1 MEFEKVVIQIS
12 SIKNKSITGFKNAKE
27 GTSTYTRFFSLINAM
42 DIILLY
48 LHQAIEKICT
58 KI

>member
-27 GTSTYTRFFSLINAM
+27 GSSTYTRFLKLINAM
-42 DIILLY
+42 DKNMYKNIL
-48 LHQAIEKICT
+48 KF
-58 KI
+58 